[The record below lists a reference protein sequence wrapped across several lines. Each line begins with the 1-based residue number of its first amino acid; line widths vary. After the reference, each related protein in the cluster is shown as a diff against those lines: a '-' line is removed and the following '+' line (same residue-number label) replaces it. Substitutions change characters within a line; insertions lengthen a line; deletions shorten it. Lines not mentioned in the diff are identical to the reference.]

1 AQVQAAMVQ
10 QGSDVVVNDGAHP
23 FVIRNATISQ
33 FQASDFQ
40 LALDKTQLGALTF
53 DDEFN
58 SLSLF
63 DGASGTWTPHYW
75 YGGIGAY
82 TLTGNNELQLYTAPG
97 FTGSGTTDLGLNPF
111 SISGGVLDIH
121 AQTVTAAQSAAM
133 WNYKYS
139 SGVLTTHD
147 TFAQTYG
154 YFEMR
159 AELPANDGGAW
170 PAFWLVPADGSWPPE
185 LDIMEQLSGSPNVA
199 YTTSHSGASNTA
211 VGAANYIPDPSG
223 FHTYGVLWTPTE
235 LAWYVDG
242 VEVFETATPSDMD
255 KPMYM
260 IVNMAVGGWSGTPDW
275 TSADMAVDYVRAY
288 AIPGV
293 TAVQSALPPP
303 SGGSGGSGGST
314 SQAPVAPTGLADA
327 AIAGGY
333 VNQAHDTA
341 A

>member
-1 AQVQAAMVQ
+1 
-10 QGSDVVVNDGAHP
+10 
-23 FVIRNATISQ
+23 T
-33 FQASDFQ
+33 
-40 LALDKTQLGALTF
+40 
-53 DDEFN
+53 N
-58 SLSLF
+58 S
-63 DGASGTWTPHYW
+63 
-75 YGGIGAY
+75 
-82 TLTGNNELQLYTAPG
+82 
-97 FTGSGTTDLGLNPF
+97 
-111 SISGGVLDIH
+111 
-121 AQTVTAAQSAAM
+121 
-133 WNYKYS
+133 
-139 SGVLTTHD
+139 
-147 TFAQTYG
+147 
-154 YFEMR
+154 
-159 AELPANDGGAW
+159 
-170 PAFWLVPADGSWPPE
+170 
-185 LDIMEQLSGSPNVA
+185 
-199 YTTSHSGASNTA
+199 A
-211 VGAANYIPDPSG
+211 VGSANYIPDPTG

-242 VEVFETATPSDMD
+242 VEVFQTATPSDMD

-341 A
+341 AQALTGAAAAGATVAVYDGQTMLGSTTADANGNWSYTLGALADGPHTLTA